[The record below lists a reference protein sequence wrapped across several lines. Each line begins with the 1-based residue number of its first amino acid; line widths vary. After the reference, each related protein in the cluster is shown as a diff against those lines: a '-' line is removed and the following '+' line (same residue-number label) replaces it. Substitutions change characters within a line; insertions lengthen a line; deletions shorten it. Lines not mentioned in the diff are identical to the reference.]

1 MQSPSPGLSG
11 VGGSFSYREP
21 LQGSTGKRRSVERV
35 GSTRGILVERVV
47 GGAGLEAV
55 VVGGAVEEAEG
66 AKEVVAVAV
75 VAEGGGVVVPVGSKL
90 KRGSLN
96 GKLAPATWGVYGGV
110 HTNSLVC

>member
-11 VGGSFSYREP
+11 VGGNFSYRET
-21 LQGSTGKRRSVERV
+21 LQGSMGKRSSVDGV
-35 GSTRGILVERVV
+35 GSARGSLVERVV

-55 VVGGAVEEAEG
+55 VGGAVEDAEE

-90 KRGSLN
+90 KRGSPK
-96 GKLAPATWGVYGGV
+96 GKLAPATWGV
-110 HTNSLVC
+110 